1 MEYFLLGNT
10 TDEKIVGKQYPQCK
24 GMPSGLGLTSKWFEQ
39 ANSMTNLNN
48 NEFPNFEPELIFELD
63 EKAKLTDVVTPSNIS
78 AKGLLVNDK
87 LKNILDS
94 FNLIEHRYYPAIL
107 IVNGEKRHYYWLHFK
122 ESNDVFLNYIDFEK
136 SSFYIGNL
144 ARWKEAT
151 IDINTIDEYYQIK
164 KSIGFKT
171 INFEQLYFK
180 ENFKQNPIELF
191 YIDNLHND
199 FIIND
204 VLKNTLQTLGIKGF
218 EVYKAKFSIS

>member
-1 MEYFLLGNT
+1 MDYYLLSNS

-24 GMPSGLGLTSKWFEQ
+24 GMPTGMGLTSKWFEQ
-39 ANSMTNLNN
+39 PNSMTKLTND
-48 NEFPNFEPELIFELD
+48 EFPNFEPELIFELD

-87 LKNILDS
+87 LKNIFDS
-94 FNLIEHRYYPAIL
+94 FNLMEHKYYPATL
-107 IVNGEKRHYYWLHFK
+107 IVNGEKRNYYWLHFK
-122 ESNDVFLNYIDFEK
+122 ESNDVFLNYIDFDK

-151 IDINTIDEYYQIK
+151 IEINSIDDYYQSK
-164 KSIGFKT
+164 KNLGFKT
-171 INFEQLYFK
+171 INFEQLFFK

-191 YIDNLHND
+191 YINNLHND

-204 VLKNTLQTLGIKGF
+204 VLKNTLQTLNIKGF
-218 EVYKAKFSIS
+218 EVYKSKFSIS